1 MIVNFQY
8 LWTCIVFNTSKPYRL
23 PIYTNYLF
31 FAAVL
36 TVFAFDTAIVFSPNN
51 SSIPVAFDMM
61 PMEIPVTE
69 GELKINPQAQPQ
81 TFEDFRAWI
90 YIGIFVDLACT
101 FVGEAVIA
109 NFILPWFDKKGVERK
124 NRDIAQ
130 LMLQLEHPDKQVP
143 KTKCC

>member
-36 TVFAFDTAIVFSPNN
+36 TVFAFDTAIVFAPNN

-69 GELKINPQAQPQ
+69 GELKINP
-81 TFEDFRAWI
+81 
-90 YIGIFVDLACT
+90 
-101 FVGEAVIA
+101 
-109 NFILPWFDKKGVERK
+109 
-124 NRDIAQ
+124 
-130 LMLQLEHPDKQVP
+130 
-143 KTKCC
+143 